1 MLPNFN
7 NNGPCF
13 ELFSSATDI
22 LKFWKQK
29 GKITKE
35 FEPHSKSHIYFLQFG
50 GVSMLSIP
58 INEKH
63 SLQIN
68 NNCLL
73 FQFILFNN
81 KAFSIEIGIRDKT
94 DTKRRFNITSSVKEV
109 DPKPLY
115 VKIPINDYP
124 LNIWTNLLIDVEA
137 LTQQYFKS
145 QAYKIIDNVH
155 ITGCLKIRKI
165 FSLRN
170 KDEPVTRNVDMGKAI
185 PLVNL
190 FLVESG
196 NIIKRDIKVLGI
208 NSFTVNN
215 VNINSNNIQAAMNA
229 QGQYGRSNNSP
240 ISSNASKFSNLS
252 DINLN
257 RHKNYYRRSN
267 ENNNINIYKIN
278 NNRHNSELEG
288 IMNISPITNNIQDK
302 KTLMENLA
310 KKTKDNLK
318 FANDL
323 KKKNITNVKN
333 DIKYGVVKKGGV
345 IAEDFEGGNS
355 SNKILNVKEKGK
367 SLGKYVSKHQK
378 NNKRNKSNNPYM
390 ASKINKNI
398 NENNDISGNVTNKN
412 MSNKNI
418 AKVDNNKNDGSV
430 INNNKSKDKKIS
442 SIKNNNIVAMKQKE
456 LENKEE
462 SNNKDYYYK
471 KDEEISMED
480 YQDSVNYKSGN
491 EHHKYN
497 NMPLSNSIVNKNSMK
512 DNSNHKEKDTTKNK
526 FSNYLLD
533 SKELD
538 FKNIPVYD
546 SIEEVAEWNVDINN
560 DGNNRINEGV
570 EKMGDRLIQL
580 ESGNSNSNQ
589 NKDDNYFNDTGDN
602 FLELS
607 SLLKHK
613 DTLRPY
619 TPPIEELV
627 QVNPN
632 NIKGESNMLK
642 KSVDKRNALMNTN
655 RILRNYENLVYNQD
669 KGLFYDPKTNI
680 YYDIKAK

>member
-1 MLPNFN
+1 
-7 NNGPCF
+7 
-13 ELFSSATDI
+13 
-22 LKFWKQK
+22 
-29 GKITKE
+29 
-35 FEPHSKSHIYFLQFG
+35 
-50 GVSMLSIP
+50 
-58 INEKH
+58 
-63 SLQIN
+63 
-68 NNCLL
+68 
-73 FQFILFNN
+73 
-81 KAFSIEIGIRDKT
+81 
-94 DTKRRFNITSSVKEV
+94 
-109 DPKPLY
+109 
-115 VKIPINDYP
+115 
-124 LNIWTNLLIDVEA
+124 
-137 LTQQYFKS
+137 
-145 QAYKIIDNVH
+145 
-155 ITGCLKIRKI
+155 
-165 FSLRN
+165 
-170 KDEPVTRNVDMGKAI
+170 
-185 PLVNL
+185 
-190 FLVESG
+190 
-196 NIIKRDIKVLGI
+196 
-208 NSFTVNN
+208 
-215 VNINSNNIQAAMNA
+215 
-229 QGQYGRSNNSP
+229 
-240 ISSNASKFSNLS
+240 
-252 DINLN
+252 
-257 RHKNYYRRSN
+257 
-267 ENNNINIYKIN
+267 
-278 NNRHNSELEG
+278 
-288 IMNISPITNNIQDK
+288 
-302 KTLMENLA
+302 MENLA

>member
-22 LKFWKQK
+22 FKFWKQK
-29 GKITKE
+29 GKIVKE
-35 FEPHSKSHIYFLQFG
+35 FEPHSKSHIFSLQFG

-137 LTQQYFKS
+137 LTQQYFKA

-155 ITGCLKIRKI
+155 ISGCLKIRKI

-190 FLVESG
+190 FLLESG
-196 NIIKRDIKVLGI
+196 NIIKRDIKILGI

-229 QGQYGRSNNSP
+229 QGQNGRSNNSP
-240 ISSNASKFSNLS
+240 IANNASKFSTSSESSL
-252 DINLN
+252 IK
-257 RHKNYYRRSN
+257 HKNYYRRSN
-267 ENNNINIYKIN
+267 ENNNINIYKN
-278 NNRHNSELEG
+278 NNRNSELEG
-288 IMNISPITNNIQDK
+288 IMNISPITNNIQEK

-318 FANDL
+318 FANEL

-333 DIKYGVVKKGGV
+333 DIKYGVLKKGG
-345 IAEDFEGGNS
+345 ATTEDLEGGNS
-355 SNKILNVKEKGK
+355 SNKMINVKEKGK

-390 ASKINKNI
+390 ASKINKKI
-398 NENNDISGNVTNKN
+398 SENNDNSGNITNKN
-412 MSNKNI
+412 ISNKNI
-418 AKVDNNKNDGSV
+418 TKVDSNKIV
-430 INNNKSKDKKIS
+430 ELAINNNKSKDKKNS
-442 SIKNNNIVAMKQKE
+442 SIKNNNNIELIKE
-456 LENKEE
+456 KEE
-462 SNNKDYYYK
+462 LNTRDYYYK

-480 YQDSVNYKSGN
+480 YQDSVNYKNQN
-491 EHHKYN
+491 EPHKYN
-497 NMPLSNSIVNKNSMK
+497 NMPLSNKNSMK
-512 DNSNHKEKDTTKNK
+512 DYSAHDEKNTAKNK
-526 FSNYLLD
+526 FSNYLMD
-533 SKELD
+533 SKEID

-560 DGNNRINEGV
+560 DGNNRINEGI
-570 EKMGDRLIQL
+570 EKMGDRLIHL
-580 ESGNSNSNQ
+580 ESGGSNQ
-589 NKDDNYFNDTGDN
+589 NKDYNNFNDTGDN

-607 SLLKHK
+607 SLLKNK

-632 NIKGESNMLK
+632 TIKGESNMLK
-642 KSVDKRNALMNTN
+642 KSVDKRSTLMNTN
-655 RILRNYENLVYNQD
+655 RILRNYENLIYNQE

-680 YYDIKAK
+680 YYDLKAK

>member
-22 LKFWKQK
+22 FKFWKQK
-29 GKITKE
+29 GKILKE
-35 FEPHSKSHIYFLQFG
+35 FEPHTKSYIFSLQTG

-109 DPKPLY
+109 DSKNLY
-115 VKIPINDYP
+115 VKIPISDYP

-137 LTQQYFKS
+137 LTQQYFKA

-155 ITGCLKIRKI
+155 ISGCLKIRKI

-170 KDEPVTRNVDMGKAI
+170 RDEPVTRSVDMGKAI
-185 PLVNL
+185 PLINL
-190 FLVESG
+190 FLLESG
-196 NIIKRDIKVLGI
+196 NIIKGDIKILGI

-215 VNINSNNIQAAMNA
+215 VNINSNNIQAAMNV
-229 QGQYGRSNNSP
+229 QGQYRKNNNSP
-240 ISSNASKFSNLS
+240 ISSNASKFSTSS
-252 DINLN
+252 DISLN
-257 RHKNYYRRSN
+257 RHKNYYRKSN
-267 ENNNINIYKIN
+267 ENNNINIYKMN
-278 NNRHNSELEG
+278 NNRNNNQLEG
-288 IMNISPITNNIQDK
+288 IMNISPITNMQDK
-302 KTLMENLA
+302 KTVMENLQQ
-310 KKTKDNLK
+310 KTKDNLK
-318 FANDL
+318 FANEL
-323 KKKNITNVKN
+323 KKKNITNVKSE
-333 DIKYGVVKKGGV
+333 IKYGLVKKGNS
-345 IAEDFEGGNS
+345 IAEDIEGGNS
-355 SNKILNVKEKGK
+355 SIKMLNDKEKGR

-390 ASKINKNI
+390 ASKINKKI
-398 NENNDISGNVTNKN
+398 NDNNDNSGNITNKN
-412 MSNKNI
+412 ISNKNI
-418 AKVDNNKNDGSV
+418 AKVDSNKNIESA
-430 INNNKSKDKKIS
+430 INNNKRSKDKKNS
-442 SIKNNNIVAMKQKE
+442 SIKKNNNNNIEAIRE
-456 LENKEE
+456 KEE
-462 SNNKDYYYK
+462 SNNKNYYYK

-480 YQDSVNYKSGN
+480 YQDSVNYKNQN
-491 EHHKYN
+491 EPHKYE

-512 DNSNHKEKDTTKNK
+512 DYSAHNEKDTKNK

-533 SKELD
+533 SKEID

-560 DGNNRINEGV
+560 DGNNRINEGI

-580 ESGNSNSNQ
+580 ESGNSNQ
-589 NKDDNYFNDTGDN
+589 NKDYNDFNDTGDN
-602 FLELS
+602 FVELS
-607 SLLKHK
+607 SLLKNK

-632 NIKGESNMLK
+632 TIKGESNMLK
-642 KSVDKRNALMNTN
+642 RSIDKKNTLMNTN
-655 RILRNYENLVYNQD
+655 RILRNYENLIYNQE

-680 YYDIKAK
+680 YYDVKAK

>member
-94 DTKRRFNITSSVKEV
+94 DSKRRFNITSSVKEV

-196 NIIKRDIKVLGI
+196 NIIKRDIKILGI

-267 ENNNINIYKIN
+267 ENNNINIYKMN

-632 NIKGESNMLK
+632 NIKGESNRLK
-642 KSVDKRNALMNTN
+642 NSVDKRNALMNTN